1 MINRVRNW
9 QGPGVSLGRGIL
21 ALLLVASIVAPVS
34 AQSDSADRSLKT
46 VFEDFLHFSV
56 LGRFD
61 VADSLASELLGHEDL
76 DPVALLRLSQE
87 NARSIDTLVILINN
101 STISP
106 QAREILDVI
115 LEGEHQLRQDVE
127 RIRANI
133 EKLGGDPQ
141 NEYYAIAALA
151 DSGEYA
157 IPWMI
162 ETLKDESKEA
172 LWPRIIAAL
181 PKIGRPAVNPL
192 VMALQASN
200 ERIRRVVINALGE
213 LGYAQALPY
222 LLDTLSSTSVSPES
236 KAAAVNAAARIE
248 QWNGRTFGDESA
260 TEHVRLAN
268 QYYAEH
274 GSVRAD
280 DRLAMA
286 NVWYWDDATQ
296 FLNAVPVPTEI
307 FGAVMAMRCCER
319 ALDETGGREDAVSLW
334 LASNIRR
341 EARLGLNTESGD
353 PSEANGED
361 KTRPE
366 NFPRALYFT
375 GSAGPR
381 YAQQVLARA
390 IADGDS
396 AVALGAIAALREV
409 GGASSLIGGSDDIE
423 PLVAALRFPELLVRI
438 RAAEALGSAL
448 PRRPFSGSELVTP
461 LLGNAVALTGKTNL
475 LVIDPDQE
483 NRNRVMGELRN
494 ADTHVIGA
502 GTALAGMDRARAEL
516 ESLSGIFI
524 ASDVSGPEADD
535 AIERIREQYEIAASP
550 IVLMIKTAQRAAAEP
565 LVERMF
571 GVEGVDASA
580 DESGLIR
587 AWRAAA
593 DEVGYQ
599 SIDRD
604 FAVTLALEATDV
616 LRGIALDGQTVL
628 DSTTAER
635 PLIAALSSP
644 NEDLRFAA
652 VDVLSLMNSGSAQAA
667 VASVAL
673 DDGVEDA
680 LRLSALSGLAES
692 ARRFGNRLAG
702 DAVDALLEMAFDEP
716 DLTLRTA
723 AGQAAGALNVESD
736 KASRAILKFH
746 RG

>member
-1 MINRVRNW
+1 MINRVRTSM
-9 QGPGVSLGRGIL
+9 GLGASFGTGIM
-21 ALLLVASIVAPVS
+21 ALLIAVCTSLPVM
-34 AQSDSADRSLKT
+34 AQSDDGRSLKT

-61 VADSLASELLGHEDL
+61 VADSLAGELLGHENL
-76 DPVALLRLSQE
+76 DPVALLRLSQS
-87 NARSIDTLVILINN
+87 NTKSIDTLVILINN
-101 STISP
+101 SSISS
-106 QAREILDVI
+106 QAREILDII

-127 RIRANI
+127 RIKTNI

-162 ETLKDESKEA
+162 EALKDQSKQA
-172 LWPRIIAAL
+172 LWPRIIRAL

-192 VMALQASN
+192 VMAMQSSD
-200 ERIRRVVINALGE
+200 ERVRRVVIDSLGA

-222 LLDTLSSTSVSPES
+222 LLDAMADSDVSPES
-236 KAAAVNAAARIE
+236 KTHAVAAAARIE
-248 QWNGRTFGDESA
+248 QWNGRAFGDEAA

-286 NVWYWDDATQ
+286 NVWYWDETTQ
-296 FLNAVPVPTEI
+296 FLNSIQVPTDI

-319 ALDETGGREDAVSLW
+319 SLAVGGGREDAVSLW

-353 PSEANGED
+353 PSEAKGED
-361 KTRPE
+361 KTRPD

-375 GSAGPR
+375 SSAGPR

-390 IADGDS
+390 IAGGDP

-438 RAAEALGSAL
+438 RAAEALGFAL
-448 PRRPFSGSELVTP
+448 PRQPFSGSELVTP
-461 LLGNAVALTGKTNL
+461 LLGNAVALTGKRNL

-483 NRNRVMGELRN
+483 NLNRVMSELRN

-502 GTALAGMDRARAEL
+502 AKALEGMDRARAEL
-516 ESLSGIFI
+516 ESLSGIFL

-535 AIERIREQYEIAASP
+535 AIERIREQYEIAAAP
-550 IVLMIKTAQRAAAEP
+550 IVLLIKPAQRASAEP
-565 LVERMF
+565 LVERSF
-571 GVEGVDASA
+571 GVEGVDATS
-580 DESGLIR
+580 DEGALLR
-587 AWRAAA
+587 AWEAAA
-593 DEVGYQ
+593 NEVGYQ
-599 SIDRD
+599 AIDGE
-604 FAVTLALEATDV
+604 FSVSLALEATDV

-628 DSTTAER
+628 DATAAER

-644 NEDLRFAA
+644 NEELRFAA
-652 VDVLSLMNSGSAQAA
+652 VDVLSLLDSGTAQAA
-667 VASVAL
+667 VASVSL

-680 LRLSALSGLAES
+680 LRLAALSGLAES
-692 ARRFGNRLAG
+692 ARRFGNRLSG
-702 DAVDALLEMAFDEP
+702 DAVDSLLTMAFDEP

-723 AGQAAGALNVESD
+723 AGQAAGALNVESG